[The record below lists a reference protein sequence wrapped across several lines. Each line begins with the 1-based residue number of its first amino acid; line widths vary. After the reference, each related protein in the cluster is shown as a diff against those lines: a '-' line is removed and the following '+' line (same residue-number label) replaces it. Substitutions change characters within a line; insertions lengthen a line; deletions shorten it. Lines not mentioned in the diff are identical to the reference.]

1 MPISANKRRQALKL
15 AEALAERSDCQNRL
29 EDLRKRMVRSAR
41 VQEGE
46 KPPEDSSELMQ
57 EAERLFAR
65 LLELISAINRTN
77 ARTAFD
83 DRRTIS
89 DAIARRDVTGKKR
102 DFLSGIADAAST
114 RQDRYSKSEV
124 KFVATFSVAQIQK
137 QADQLSREFR
147 ELDTKLQELNWLTE
161 LV

>member
-1 MPISANKRRQALKL
+1 MKL

-46 KPPEDSSELMQ
+46 QPPEDSAELLA
-57 EAERLFAR
+57 ESERLFAR

-77 ARTAFD
+77 AKTAFD
-83 DRRTIS
+83 SHSTIS
-89 DAIARRDVTGKKR
+89 DAIANRDVTGKKR
-102 DFLSGIADAAST
+102 DFLTGIAGAAST

-124 KFVATFSVAQIQK
+124 KFVSTFSVAQLQK
-137 QADQLSREFR
+137 HADQLSREFR
-147 ELDTKLQELNWLTE
+147 ELDTKLQELNWQTE